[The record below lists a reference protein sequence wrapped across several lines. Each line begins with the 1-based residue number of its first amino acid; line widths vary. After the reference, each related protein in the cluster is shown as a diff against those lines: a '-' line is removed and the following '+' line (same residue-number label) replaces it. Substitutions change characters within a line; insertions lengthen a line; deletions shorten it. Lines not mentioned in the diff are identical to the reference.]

1 MFQGYSSN
9 LTVAANT
16 AFPFNN
22 TYVDKGNAETLSGP
36 ATIQLNQRG
45 VYLAKVDGYATGAAA
60 GSETIQLYINGVAQP
75 QAISAFDLTTTGAT
89 NFSFASLI
97 QVAANSCPC
106 NYVVN
111 PTVVQVMN
119 GDADVVDA
127 HINIVITK
135 IC

>member
-22 TYVDKGNAETLSGP
+22 TYVDKGHAETLSGP
-36 ATIQLNQRG
+36 ATVQLNQRG
-45 VYLAKVDGYATGAAA
+45 VYLVKVDGYATGAAA
-60 GSETIQLYINGVAQP
+60 GPETVQLYVNGVAQP
-75 QAISAFDLTTTGAT
+75 QAVSAFALTTTDAANF
-89 NFSFASLI
+89 NFSSLI
-97 QVAANSCPC
+97 QVAANNCPC
-106 NYVVN
+106 NYAVN

-127 HINIVITK
+127 HINILITK